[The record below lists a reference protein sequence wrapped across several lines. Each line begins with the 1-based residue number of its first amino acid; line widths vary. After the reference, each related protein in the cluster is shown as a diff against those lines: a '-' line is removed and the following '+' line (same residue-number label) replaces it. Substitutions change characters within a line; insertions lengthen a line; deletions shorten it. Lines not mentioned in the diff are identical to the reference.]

1 MQTKQVCYLCGRLV
15 YLERHHLFFGANRKP
30 SENYGLWVWLC
41 PDCHRTG
48 KQAVHKDYET
58 NLRLKQA
65 GQQAF
70 ERTHTREEFMR
81 IFGRNYLEV

>member
-1 MQTKQVCYLCGRLV
+1 M
-15 YLERHHLFFGANRKP
+15 
-30 SENYGLWVWLC
+30 
-41 PDCHRTG
+41 
-48 KQAVHKDYET
+48 DYQT
-58 NLRLKQA
+58 NLKLKQA